1 MLTPL
6 TAVLA
11 FRIWTLLA
19 LQVAAQSQARQTR
32 EVRKYYSQPNCNG
45 DVTGFEFAD
54 ATPSTCVATETCR
67 NSEYTVEC
75 FNAVFN
81 DLPDYTSR
89 AVNGQQFAQVKIWS
103 RASCDYFSKMF
114 HFRTNSCIRMTD
126 PGEARSMR
134 IDYAEG
140 NLQMVR
146 RRFSDAGCLSELAGA
161 RSVLDLRI
169 RDCSEPISPYNAYDS
184 VDIFPL
190 PSDPVVS
197 AVLKGQPVPVTTA
210 SAPRTTSAHISS
222 SEVAVTS
229 TRVVAPATTTTT
241 VSLSPSTTAVSSTT
255 ASSSSLA
262 TTTSTVAKSE
272 GAIVFTGDSLV
283 SSPGNSVAAIA
294 GGVAGGIAVF
304 AAVIFGLVLCKR
316 RRNDTMQ
323 TVPTAEG
330 DFFQPHAAG
339 KPRPQDT
346 ANGDFFQRPAAG
358 KPGPQGFEIH
368 DIVVG
373 RTVPET
379 AVPTQVQAIYPAHET
394 FPQQPIHVPRRAVP
408 ETTVPTQGQAIYSA
422 HETFSQQPVHV
433 PMGQGQHHNAY
444 SPVPSSFM
452 TARSSE
458 YSEKRNLVDNLSVR
472 VGGTSVTT
480 MLADPG
486 PLPSKVDYYSEEKK
500 EAAAFNLG
508 AGPAPVFDDDVP
520 AEEKD
525 KTALF
530 DGLELPADPLQW
542 TVEHVT
548 EWMCVVSD
556 ANIALNALENDIS
569 GTALLLLRT
578 EDLEK
583 LGLTGIGPRLR
594 VERAIAG
601 LNSRSQGISEL
612 FSGQV
617 VNASGGDAPPS
628 FQSIYPVRPAE

>member
-1 MLTPL
+1 MLTSL
-6 TAVLA
+6 TAVLV

-75 FNAVFN
+75 VNAVFN

-126 PGEARSMR
+126 PGEARSMI

-169 RDCSEPISPYNAYDS
+169 RDCSEPISPYNAFDS

-210 SAPRTTSAHISS
+210 SAPRTTSVLISS

-255 ASSSSLA
+255 ASSSLS
-262 TTTSTVAKSE
+262 TTASIEAKSD
-272 GAIVFTGDSLV
+272 GKIALTGDSLV

-294 GGVAGGIAVF
+294 GGVAGGIAVL
-304 AAVIFGLVLCKR
+304 AAVIFGLVLYKR

-323 TVPTAEG
+323 KVPTAEG
-330 DFFQPHAAG
+330 DFFQP
-339 KPRPQDT
+339 PP
-346 ANGDFFQRPAAG
+346 AG

-373 RTVPET
+373 RAVPET

-394 FPQQPIHVPRRAVP
+394 YSQQPVHVPRRAVP
-408 ETTVPTQGQAIYSA
+408 VTTVPTQGQAICSA
-422 HETFSQQPVHV
+422 HETFSQQSVHV

-500 EAAAFNLG
+500 EAAAFNLS

-601 LNSRSQGISEL
+601 LNSRSQGISEP

-617 VNASGGDAPPS
+617 VNASSGDAPPS
-628 FQSIYPVRPAE
+628 FQSIYPVGPAA